1 MKQSRARDK
10 RQRRWPDAMW
20 DGGGAESW
28 VERCHTPQ
36 TRPSYAQL
44 FPKTTLEYVLAQHA
58 SLPSGGTLPHF
69 KKESSSSPKH
79 FPPSYLNP
87 DWLCK
92 RRPMSQ
98 TGLNRPLPWFPHC
111 QEQLKK
117 REEGV
122 SHVTRGKFLHHVI
135 LLMLVNAQEVI
146 WSHF

>member
-1 MKQSRARDK
+1 MNQSRAHDK
-10 RQRRWPDAMW
+10 GQRRWPDAMR

-44 FPKTTLEYVLAQHA
+44 FPEATLEYVLAQHV

-69 KKESSSSPKH
+69 KKERSSSPKH
-79 FPPSYLNP
+79 FPSYLNP
-87 DWLCK
+87 AWLCK
-92 RRPMSQ
+92 TRTMSQ
-98 TGLNRPLPWFPHC
+98 TGLNRPLPWFPHW

-117 REEGV
+117 REGV

-135 LLMLVNAQEVI
+135 LLVLVNTQEVI
-146 WSHF
+146 

>member
-1 MKQSRARDK
+1 MKQSRAHDK
-10 RQRRWPDAMW
+10 GQRRWPDAMR

-44 FPKTTLEYVLAQHA
+44 FPKTTLEYALAQHVR
-58 SLPSGGTLPHF
+58 LPSGGTLPHF
-69 KKESSSSPKH
+69 KKRKKQQSEALS
-79 FPPSYLNP
+79 PSYLNP

-92 RRPMSQ
+92 TRPMSQ

-117 REEGV
+117 REGV

-135 LLMLVNAQEVI
+135 LLVLVNTQEVI
-146 WSHF
+146 